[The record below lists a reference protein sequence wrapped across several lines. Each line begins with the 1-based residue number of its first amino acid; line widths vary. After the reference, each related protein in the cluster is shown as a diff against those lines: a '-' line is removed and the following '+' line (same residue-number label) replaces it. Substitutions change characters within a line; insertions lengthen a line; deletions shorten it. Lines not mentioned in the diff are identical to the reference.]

1 MKSPGRTV
9 PKKSREDAKKL
20 RLKGGVPDDVPPAM
34 PISPPPILP
43 KNSMGFSSLL
53 QGECK
58 LGEDNNGKKL
68 LIGRDIS
75 LNGTISSCEKLVVE
89 GTVETNISE
98 CKELEISSGGL
109 FKGEAKIEM
118 AEIAGEFVGSLSADL
133 LILRKSGRVSGNLT
147 YGRLEVEGG
156 GEITGNISKIE
167 GNTES

>member
-1 MKSPGRTV
+1 MKSPGQTV

-20 RLKGGVPDDVPPAM
+20 SLKGGTPDDVPPAM
-34 PISPPPILP
+34 SIRPPPILP
-43 KNSMGFSSLL
+43 KNSTGFSSPP
-53 QGECK
+53 QGERK
-58 LGEDNNGKKL
+58 FGENTNGKNL
-68 LIGRDIS
+68 LVGRDIS
-75 LNGTISSCEKLVVE
+75 LSGTISSCEKLIVE
-89 GTVETNISE
+89 GIVETNISE
-98 CKELEISSGGL
+98 CRELEITNGGL

-147 YGRLEVEGG
+147 YGQLEVERG